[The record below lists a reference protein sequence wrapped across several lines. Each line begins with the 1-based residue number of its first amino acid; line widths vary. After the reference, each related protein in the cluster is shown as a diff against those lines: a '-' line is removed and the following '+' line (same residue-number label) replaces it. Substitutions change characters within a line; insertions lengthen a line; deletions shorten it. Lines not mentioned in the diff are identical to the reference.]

1 MSTALETPP
10 STPPRTS
17 SPSRGRR
24 LRARVGLQA
33 LAGGGGALIV
43 GYLSLIVLIPIAA
56 LVSHGLSISVSAH
69 GAGAE
74 FWRWH
79 VSFGFRTFWDAVTAS
94 GSKEAIFLSLWL
106 SLSVAAINAVMGV
119 AIAWVLVRDTFP
131 GKGLVESSIDLPF
144 ALPTIVAGVVL
155 LAIYGVDS
163 PIHVDLFETWM
174 GLMVALLF
182 VTLPFSVRAVQPV
195 LASLDLESE
204 AAARTLGAGSI
215 RVFFTVVLPSIW
227 PAVLGGFGL
236 AFARA
241 IGEFGSISLIAGGLG
256 RTTTASY
263 YVYNLTQGFL
273 WTDAAAVS
281 TALLVLSLVIL
292 VTSNVLA
299 HRYQRRTL

>member
-1 MSTALETPP
+1 
-10 STPPRTS
+10 
-17 SPSRGRR
+17 
-24 LRARVGLQA
+24 
-33 LAGGGGALIV
+33 
-43 GYLSLIVLIPIAA
+43 
-56 LVSHGLSISVSAH
+56 
-69 GAGAE
+69 
-74 FWRWH
+74 
-79 VSFGFRTFWDAVTAS
+79 
-94 GSKEAIFLSLWL
+94 
-106 SLSVAAINAVMGV
+106 
-119 AIAWVLVRDTFP
+119 
-131 GKGLVESSIDLPF
+131 
-144 ALPTIVAGVVL
+144 
-155 LAIYGVDS
+155 
-163 PIHVDLFETWM
+163 
-174 GLMVALLF
+174 
-182 VTLPFSVRAVQPV
+182 
-195 LASLDLESE
+195 
-204 AAARTLGAGSI
+204 LGAGSI

>member
-1 MSTALETPP
+1 
-10 STPPRTS
+10 
-17 SPSRGRR
+17 
-24 LRARVGLQA
+24 VGLGA

-56 LVSHGLSISVSAH
+56 LISHGLSISVSTH

-79 VSFGFRTFWDAVTAS
+79 VSIGVRTFWNAVTAP

-106 SLSVAAINAVMGV
+106 SLSVAAINSVMGV

-204 AAARTLGAGSI
+204 AAARTLGAGSV

-256 RTTTASY
+256 RTTTGAY

-299 HRYQRRTL
+299 HHYQKRTL